1 MWLVDTTELH
11 ILIFKILH
19 YHRVDQDRSNAN
31 VDWLSE
37 SSIFLVIIIQP
48 VDFAELHDVEWMS

>member
-19 YHRVDQDRSNAN
+19 YHRVDQDRWAN

-37 SSIFLVIIIQP
+37 SSIFLDIITQP